1 MCCALFR
8 WQQVVWL
15 YEIVSTCIILEQWL
29 VPVKPTSF
37 GWSGWHSK
45 KVIELLR
52 TLKIWH
58 LFFAMHGDML
68 GRRGVLSLDAMY
80 QSLISE
86 RASTLGWSDKLTTLN
101 TNHLEDIS
109 RYCGITFFFMMF
121 HNETLPPM
129 TLLIG
134 SFFST
139 RTMCSFAP
147 YARTFSARHKSTTI
161 TGQIVT
167 RRIDNSF
174 FREFRPLHRSPS
186 VRRGPPKPPH
196 TLFFSCRRFR
206 GRCQR

>member
-109 RYCGITFFFMMF
+109 RYCGITFFSMMF
-121 HNETLPPM
+121 HDETL
-129 TLLIG
+129 LRCNVLIG
-134 SFFST
+134 SFFLA
-139 RTMCSFAP
+139 RTMSLE
-147 YARTFSARHKSTTI
+147 
-161 TGQIVT
+161 
-167 RRIDNSF
+167 RIDNVLQRISTA
-174 FREFRPLHRSPS
+174 SSIPS
-186 VRRGPPKPPH
+186 VRRGPPKPLSYSIFQLPS
-196 TLFFSCRRFR
+196 FSREMSEVGKGYFSRKGFS
-206 GRCQR
+206 